1 MCFIF
6 HDMDKKEQIIREAIE
21 LFAKKGFEGTSI
33 RDIASNAGVNI
44 AMINYYF
51 GSKEKLFESLLE
63 NKTAY
68 TRDILAGIAKDPK
81 LSEIEKIDTVIEG
94 YVTRIFSGRMFHRV
108 IHQEMMLSH
117 RDSLQQSIVD
127 MITPNALV
135 IKGIIETGIKKGEF
149 KKVDSTLTMSTI
161 MGTINQVLLSKKLCN
176 KLLNKPDDY
185 VPYEDEKFRKRVIDH
200 IQQMMRSHLLK

>member
-1 MCFIF
+1 
-6 HDMDKKEQIIREAIE
+6 MDKKEHIIREAME

-63 NKTAY
+63 NKTTY
-68 TRDILAGIAKDPK
+68 TRDILAGIAKDPA
-81 LSEIEKIDTVIEG
+81 LSEIEKIDKVVEG

-108 IHQEMMLSH
+108 IHQEMMLSQ

-135 IKGIIETGIKKGEF
+135 IKEIIEKGIKKGEF
-149 KKVDSTLTMSTI
+149 KKVDSTLTMSSLI
-161 MGTINQVLLSKKLCN
+161 GTINQVLLSKK
-176 KLLNKPDDY
+176 
-185 VPYEDEKFRKRVIDH
+185 
-200 IQQMMRSHLLK
+200 